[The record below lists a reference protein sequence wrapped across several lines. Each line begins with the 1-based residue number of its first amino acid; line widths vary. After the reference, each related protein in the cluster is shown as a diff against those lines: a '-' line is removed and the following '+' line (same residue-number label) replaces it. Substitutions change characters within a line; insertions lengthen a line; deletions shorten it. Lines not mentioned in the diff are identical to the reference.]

1 VTGSAPPP
9 VPASQSGPDAAEG
22 LPALRQ
28 LIAQVA
34 GGALPVQTL
43 IVTFRHLHE
52 SMERSGQPVY
62 RSKDEARLIWDILWA
77 LEFYSPDPRHQAN
90 PAEWND
96 DAAILEEVQ
105 RVNERLQAL

>member
-1 VTGSAPPP
+1 MTQASPPP
-9 VPASQSGPDAAEG
+9 VPAGHTGSDAAG
-22 LPALRQ
+22 GVAGLRQ
-28 LIAQVA
+28 IIAQVA

-43 IVTFRHLHE
+43 ISTFPRLHE
-52 SMERSGQPVY
+52 AVERAGRPAY

-77 LEFYSPDPRHQAN
+77 LEFYSPDPSREPN

>member
-1 VTGSAPPP
+1 MTPASPPP
-9 VPASQSGPDAAEG
+9 VSAGQTGPDAGVAG
-22 LPALRQ
+22 LRR

-43 IVTFRHLHE
+43 IRAFPRLYEAV
-52 SMERSGQPVY
+52 ERAGRPAY

-77 LEFYSPDPRHQAN
+77 LEFYSPDPRRQAN

>member
-1 VTGSAPPP
+1 M
-9 VPASQSGPDAAEG
+9 
-22 LPALRQ
+22 
-28 LIAQVA
+28 
-34 GGALPVQTL
+34 QTL
-43 IVTFRHLHE
+43 IDSFRRRHE
-52 SMERSGQPVY
+52 SIERSGQPVY

-77 LEFYSPDPRHQAN
+77 LEFYSPDPSRQTN

>member
-1 VTGSAPPP
+1 MTGSAPPP
-9 VPASQSGPDAAEG
+9 LPASQLGPDAAGG
-22 LPALRQ
+22 LAALRH
-28 LIAQVA
+28 LIARVA
-34 GGALPVQTL
+34 GGTLPVQTL
-43 IVTFRHLHE
+43 ISSFRRLHE
-52 SMERSGQPVY
+52 SIERSGQPAY

-77 LEFYSPDPRHQAN
+77 LEFYSPNPSRQAN

>member
-1 VTGSAPPP
+1 MTAAAPPP
-9 VPASQSGPDAAEG
+9 VPAGQSGPAAAGGMAG
-22 LPALRQ
+22 LRH

-34 GGALPVQTL
+34 GGTLPVQAL
-43 IVTFRHLHE
+43 ITSFRRLHE
-52 SMERSGQPVY
+52 SIERTGQPVY
-62 RSKDEARLIWDILWA
+62 RSKEEARLIWDLLWA
-77 LEFYSPDPRHQAN
+77 LEFYSPDPGRQAN

>member
-1 VTGSAPPP
+1 MTQASPPP
-9 VPASQSGPDAAEG
+9 VPSGQSGSDAAGG
-22 LPALRQ
+22 LAGLRQ

-43 IVTFRHLHE
+43 IGSFRRLHE
-52 SMERSGQPVY
+52 SVEHSGRPAY
-62 RSKDEARLIWDILWA
+62 RSKEEARLIWDVLWA
-77 LEFYSPDPRHQAN
+77 LEFYSPDPSRESN

>member
-1 VTGSAPPP
+1 MTQASPPP
-9 VPASQSGPDAAEG
+9 VPASQPGPDAAGG
-22 LPALRQ
+22 LGGLRQ
-28 LIAQVA
+28 IIAQVA

-43 IVTFRHLHE
+43 IGTFPRLHE
-52 SMERSGQPVY
+52 AIERAGRPFY

-77 LEFYSPDPRHQAN
+77 LEFYSPDPSRQPN

-96 DAAILEEVQ
+96 AAAILEEVQ

>member
-1 VTGSAPPP
+1 M
-9 VPASQSGPDAAEG
+9 PDSPGGLAE
-22 LPALRQ
+22 LRQ

-34 GGALPVQTL
+34 DGAVPVQTL
-43 IVTFRHLHE
+43 ISTFRRLHE
-52 SMERSGQPVY
+52 SIERAGRPAY

-77 LEFYSPDPRHQAN
+77 LEFYSPDPSRQAN

-96 DAAILEEVQ
+96 DAVILAEVQ

>member
-1 VTGSAPPP
+1 MTQASPPP
-9 VPASQSGPDAAEG
+9 VSAGQPGPDSGVAG
-22 LPALRQ
+22 LRQ

-43 IVTFRHLHE
+43 IGSFRRLHE
-52 SMERSGQPVY
+52 AVERSGRPAY

-77 LEFYSPDPRHQAN
+77 LEFYSPDPSREPN